1 MKIYKPK
8 FWDSEYSIIPMLL
21 VPITLVVI
29 LIIFIKKIFTRTIK
43 FNIPIICIGNIYI
56 GGTGKTPT
64 SIYIAQELSK
74 IGKKP
79 AILRKFYK
87 EHKDEHELIKEN
99 FKNLILN
106 KNRSAGILEA
116 EKRDF
121 DMVILD
127 DGFQD
132 YKIKKNLNIL
142 CFNQNQLIGNGY
154 VLPSGPLRERLSSV
168 KNAEIIIINGKKNI
182 KFENKILNINKK
194 LKIFYTNYKP
204 INIEQFKN
212 QKIFAIAGIG
222 NPNNFFQLLTENGL
236 NIEKKLIFPDH
247 YEFSNSEISKL
258 IEEADK
264 NNNQILTT
272 EKDYFRIKD
281 MNNNNIKYL
290 KVSLEIDEK
299 EKFLNEIT
307 KLYVQN
313 N

>member
-8 FWDSEYSIIPMLL
+8 FWDSEYSVIAILL
-21 VPITLVVI
+21 TPITLIVI
-29 LIIFIKKIFTRTIK
+29 LIIFFKKIFTRTIK

-64 SIYIAQELSK
+64 SIYIAQELLK

-87 EHKDEHELIKEN
+87 EHKDEHKLIKEN

-116 EKRDF
+116 EKMDF

-142 CFNQNQLIGNGY
+142 CFNQNQLIGNGF

-168 KNAEIIIINGKKNI
+168 KNVEIIIINGKKNI

-194 LKIFYTNYKP
+194 LKIFYANYKP

-212 QKIFAIAGIG
+212 QRILAIAGIG
-222 NPNNFFQLLTENGL
+222 NPNNFFELLTENGL

-264 NNNQILTT
+264 NDNQILMT

-281 MNNNNIKYL
+281 MNYNNIKYL